1 MFVVIGRFNLLE
13 MEDEKI
19 AELVS
24 KKIYNVTENETD
36 FAIQLLVE
44 KLTIPQSVKS
54 YTANDA
60 KKYILEALSKNAL

>member
-1 MFVVIGRFNLLE
+1 
-13 MEDEKI
+13 MENEKI

-24 KKIYNVTENETD
+24 KSIYDVAKNETD

-44 KLTIPQSVKS
+44 KLLIPYNIKS

-60 KKYILEALSKNAL
+60 KKYILEALTKNP